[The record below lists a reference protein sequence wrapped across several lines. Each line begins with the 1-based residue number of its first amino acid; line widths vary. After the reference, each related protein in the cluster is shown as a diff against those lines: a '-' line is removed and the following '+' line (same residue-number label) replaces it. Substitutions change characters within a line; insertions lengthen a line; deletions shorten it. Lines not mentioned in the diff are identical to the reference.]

1 MKKKYINIIAIF
13 LIAVTWIFIVW
24 KANLHLTEFIDNFNI
39 VCAEQKFH
47 SADEAVQGMEA
58 SKREQNDSYLDYC
71 PPYEVVHAFECE
83 ENTIVLYSY
92 CYSYDGVISESY
104 AVRILKH
111 NEDGTLSFD
120 SGFADFYLNEPDGKQ
135 DYYYFTN
142 INTTKGNKSISF
154 LYLPKDSDKE
164 IYVDGGKAEKI
175 LVSDGDNEFYLCFA
189 LTKKDTFLS
198 DLFTPVSE
206 RHKVE
211 VR

>member
-13 LIAVTWIFIVW
+13 LIAVTWIFVVW
-24 KANLHLTEFIDNFNI
+24 KANLSLTEFIDNSNI

-71 PPYEVVHAFECE
+71 PPYEMIHSFECE

-92 CYSYDGVISESY
+92 CYSYDGAESDSY

-120 SGFADFYLNEPDGKQ
+120 LGFADFYLNEPNGKQ

-164 IYVDGGKAEKI
+164 IYVDGAKAEKI
-175 LVSDGDNEFYLCFA
+175 LVSDGNKEFYLCFA
-189 LTKKDTFLS
+189 LSKRDTFLS

-211 VR
+211 IG

>member
-13 LIAVTWIFIVW
+13 LIAVTWIFVVW
-24 KANLHLTEFIDNFNI
+24 KANLRLTEFIDNFNI

-47 SADEAVQGMEA
+47 SADEAVQAMES

-71 PPYEVVHAFECE
+71 PPYEVVYSFECE

-92 CYSYDGVISESY
+92 CYSYDGIKSDSY

-120 SGFADFYLNEPDGKQ
+120 SGFADFYMREPDGNEE
-135 DYYYFTN
+135 YYYFTN

-154 LYLPKDSDKE
+154 LYLPEDSNKE
-164 IYVDGGKAEKI
+164 IYVDGVKTEKI
-175 LVSDGDNEFYLCFA
+175 FVSADYKEFYLCYA
-189 LTKKDTFLS
+189 LSSQDTFLS
-198 DLFTPVSE
+198 ELFTPISE
-206 RHKVE
+206 RHKIE
-211 VR
+211 IK